1 MSSINNIIVNN
12 QLITD
17 KKLVNNFINIFK
29 RSLKD
34 NKYMLKVLE
43 ILEKYKITN
52 FSNYNKKHIMYMYIM
67 TELYG
72 DIVTL
77 KIGYTFNIIKRYST
91 LCNEYKSDFIL
102 IGIKNVN
109 SEQDE
114 LEFHNYMN
122 NLPNKYNIKY
132 NNKSNQKKME
142 IYKFHEEVNNYTI
155 VLIEQEKTKQEIEK
169 TKQIASLEETK
180 QEMEKTKQEME
191 KTKQLKLEIKLL
203 TLKNRLTNNNL

>member
-1 MSSINNIIVNN
+1 
-12 QLITD
+12 
-17 KKLVNNFINIFK
+17 
-29 RSLKD
+29 
-34 NKYMLKVLE
+34 
-43 ILEKYKITN
+43 
-52 FSNYNKKHIMYMYIM
+52 MYMYIM

-142 IYKFHEEVNNYTI
+142 IYKFDEEVINEFNNYTI

-169 TKQIASLEETK
+169 TKQIASHEETK
-180 QEMEKTKQEME
+180 QEMEKTKQEMEKTKQEKEKTKQEKE